1 MLKSS
6 PTLNNQKK
14 KKKRKAKTNEK
25 KKKKKERKKEGS
37 LVDQLPWSHCFTNTK
52 LLKLS
57 FTNAPYNP
65 ILRPK
70 HHF

>member
-1 MLKSS
+1 MLKAPRHLIQSHTEL
-6 PTLNNQKK
+6 PKK
-14 KKKRKAKTNEK
+14 KAKTN
-25 KKKKKERKKEGS
+25 KKKERKKEGS
-37 LVDQLPWSHCFTNTK
+37 LVGQLPCSHCFNNTK

-57 FTNAPYNP
+57 FTNAPHNP